1 MIYSLV
7 NTDDFD
13 VEIYDNLDDLLTFME
28 STFDGDIEI
37 TTLNSDDYHT
47 YRPTVV
53 EILLEENQ
61 AVDVYEDNLLTFVV
75 KKHD

>member
-13 VEIYDNLDDLLTFME
+13 VELYHNLGVLLDSME
-28 STFDGDIEI
+28 ERFDGDIEI
-37 TTLNSDDYHT
+37 TTVDSTDFIDYF
-47 YRPTVV
+47 RGMVV
-53 EILLEENQ
+53 ELLEENQ
-61 AVDVYEDNLLTFVV
+61 AVDIYEDNLLTFVV